1 MWCVRTTKT
10 ASSSTA
16 VQVVRYEGKR
26 TVVVKHIGSGK
37 NEDEV
42 SLLKREARDWIET
55 ASCQQTLFPKKELE
69 KDPSQIIQ
77 ISKCKL
83 LGVRHAFLYETLSS
97 VFKTI
102 GFHGLNKMLLD
113 LVLIRIVEPA
123 SKLQSLELLDEF
135 FGIKYF
141 ESDMYRK
148 MSEFINQ
155 KEKVE
160 KILIDFA
167 RQKLNFD
174 FHLVLYDVTTLY
186 FESFRSDNLRKCGF
200 SKDNKAGQPQ
210 ILVGLVVNKDGFP
223 ISFEVFEGNK
233 FEGHTLLPS
242 ILAFKD
248 KYKIKDLTVVADAAM
263 LNKDNIKEL
272 LANKLNY
279 IVGARIGNL
288 KHDLIREISKALNRT
303 NGKSLRLK
311 TKNGYLICDFSAKRF
326 YQDYEAMAKQV
337 KKAKMVI
344 DDPSLLFKNKYVAST
359 AKYSLNKEL
368 IEKADLT
375 LGIKGYYTNLSKS
388 RRFIIYRYHDLWKI
402 EKAFRIAKSDL
413 KMRPIYH
420 FKTETI
426 KSHILICFMALSVLK
441 YLEIKTNT
449 SSQKIIEILMSIT
462 DARLLNTVNN
472 EEIPVKMQ
480 ITDEVKELLQKI
492 GLPY

>member
-1 MWCVRTTKT
+1 MRTTKT

-37 NEDEV
+37 NEEEV
-42 SLLKREARDWIET
+42 TLLKQEARDWIET
-55 ASCQQTLFPKKELE
+55 TSCQQSLFLKKELE

-77 ISKCKL
+77 LSKCKL
-83 LGVRHAFLYETLSS
+83 LGVRHAFLYEILSS
-97 VFKTI
+97 VFKI
-102 GFHGLNKMLLD
+102 VGFHGLNKMLLD

-123 SKLQSLELLDEF
+123 SKLQSLELLEEF
-135 FGIKYF
+135 FGIKYS

-148 MSEFINQ
+148 MSGFINQ
-155 KEKVE
+155 KEWVE

-167 RQKLNFD
+167 RRKLNFD

-186 FESFRSDNLRKCGF
+186 FESFQSDNFRKCGF
-200 SKDNKAGQPQ
+200 SKDNKSGQPQ

-223 ISFEVFEGNK
+223 ISFEIFEGNK

-242 ILAFKD
+242 ILALKD
-248 KYKIKDLTVVADAAM
+248 KYKIKNLTVVADAAM
-263 LNKDNIKEL
+263 INKNNVKEL
-272 LANKLNY
+272 LNNKLNY

-288 KHDLIREISKALNRT
+288 KHDLIKEISQKLNRI

-326 YQDYEAMAKQV
+326 YQDYEAMDKQI

-344 DDPSLLFKNKYVAST
+344 GDPSLLFKNRYVMST
-359 AKYSLNKEL
+359 AKYSLNQEL
-368 IEKADLT
+368 VEKADLL

-388 RRFIIYRYHDLWKI
+388 RNFIIERYHDLWKI

-426 KSHILICFMALSVLK
+426 KSHILICFMALSILK
-441 YLEIKTNT
+441 YLEIRTKT
-449 SSQKIIEILMSIT
+449 SSQEIIEILKSIV
-462 DARLLNTVNN
+462 DARLLDTVSK

-480 ITDEVKELLQKI
+480 ITDEVKELLREI